1 LLNKAWIGGNDMVKK
16 PKLRFWLSCLS
27 CSIGLLLLNGCSAP
41 HKASS
46 VSYGKNVQITPSNPL
61 RRGASENLCEIFRDN
76 PVWYRDALHS
86 QRRWGTPVAVKFAF
100 IYQESKFVANASPKT
115 SNTIFSNKNT
125 SAFGYAQALDGTW
138 GDYVKSTGN
147 YQAHRSNMKDALDFI
162 GWYNNNANRRIG
174 LKGNQVRELYLAYH
188 EGITGYSMG
197 TYNNKTWLLTVA
209 DQVQDRAIRYDKQ
222 LRSCNSEIV
231 SLLKSNGYL

>member
-1 LLNKAWIGGNDMVKK
+1 MAKK
-16 PKLRFWLSCLS
+16 PSLRLWFSCLS

-41 HKASS
+41 QKASS

-61 RRGASENLCEIFRDN
+61 RRGAHENLCEIFRDN
-76 PVWYRDALHS
+76 PVWYRDALQS

-100 IYQESKFVANASPKT
+100 IYQESRFVANASPKT
-115 SNTIFSNKNT
+115 STTIFSNKT
-125 SAFGYAQALDGTW
+125 SSAFGYAQALDGTW

-147 YQAHRSNMKDALDFI
+147 YQAHRSNMNDALDFI
-162 GWYNNNANRRIG
+162 GWYNNNANKRIG
-174 LKGNQVRELYLAYH
+174 LQGNQVRELYLAYH

-209 DQVQDRAIRYDKQ
+209 DQVQDRAIRYDQQ
-222 LRSCNSEIV
+222 LRSCNNEIIA
-231 SLLKSNGYL
+231 LLKSNGHLL

>member
-1 LLNKAWIGGNDMVKK
+1 MVKK

-209 DQVQDRAIRYDKQ
+209 DQVQDRAIRYDQQ

-231 SLLKSNGYL
+231 ALLKSNGYL

>member
-1 LLNKAWIGGNDMVKK
+1 MVKK

>member
-1 LLNKAWIGGNDMVKK
+1 MVKK

-100 IYQESKFVANASPKT
+100 IYQESKFVADASPKT

-231 SLLKSNGYL
+231 ALLKSNGYL